1 VLPPD
6 ILQLQIDSVQV
17 AVVDT
22 KDLQLAL
29 VVGTTDLEG
38 VHHKGLEVVQ
48 GKIKDLQAL
57 VGIKDLEGVHN
68 KDLEVVQGKIKDL

>member
-1 VLPPD
+1 VG
-6 ILQLQIDSVQV
+6 
-17 AVVDT
+17 T

-38 VHHKGLEVVQ
+38 VHDKGLEVVQ

-68 KDLEVVQGKIKDL
+68 KGLEGVQGKIKDL